1 MSVSKEVGFNLGY
14 YPEKILAIGISTI
27 GGFLIGGWPGFL
39 LSIYGANET
48 VESRWENAKCRVV
61 SQVTSDYTA
70 KLKDLSYRAT
80 LLAQESFAYAGF
92 FLMSIASLIYT
103 NNSRKEACS
112 NESMSCVFWKLSS
125 CMCLVSAGIT
135 SYQCVKNYLKIDTL
149 KTEHRSLT
157 KQKDKRILE
166 L

>member
-1 MSVSKEVGFNLGY
+1 MSVSKEVGLNLGY
-14 YPEKILAIGISTI
+14 YPEKCLAAGIPII
-27 GGFLIGGWPGFL
+27 GGFLSGNWCTSI
-39 LSIYGANET
+39 LSIYGANEM
-48 VESRWENAKCRVV
+48 VERRWKDAKCRVV
-61 SQVTSDYTA
+61 SQITSDYTA

-92 FLMSIASLIYT
+92 FLMSIASFIYT